1 MLKRIVASAKVF
13 IGENFKIFCLNY
25 NSANLSRT
33 VLKLWVNKDI
43 LYLKA
48 TVPKRIVA
56 SANLLLLGTSANLF
70 FRSFPIFGTVSIKE
84 KQVPTNL
91 FLKVPLASS
100 FGTKELLTYV
110 LPLNTRSTLR
120 DVFEGNTCFAF
131 AKDLIVSQATRRVL
145 KLWVTNLL
153 QMQIYWS
160 TNKRNFQ
167 YKRIVDHLA

>member
-1 MLKRIVASAKVF
+1 MHLLLKRIVASAKVF

-48 TVPKRIVA
+48 TVRALLPLVA

-131 AKDLIVSQATRRVL
+131 AKDLIV
-145 KLWVTNLL
+145 
-153 QMQIYWS
+153 I
-160 TNKRNFQ
+160 
-167 YKRIVDHLA
+167 

>member
-48 TVPKRIVA
+48 TVRALLPLVA

-131 AKDLIVSQATRRVL
+131 AKDLIV
-145 KLWVTNLL
+145 
-153 QMQIYWS
+153 I
-160 TNKRNFQ
+160 
-167 YKRIVDHLA
+167 